1 MFVSHSWEKLYLPS
15 RLGYTCACVYVD
27 VCACTHTH
35 THWKS
40 EVASVSSVLY
50 VFFHP
55 YIVIKMPSK
64 NGEKLSGKIYIKRV
78 LGG

>member
-1 MFVSHSWEKLYLPS
+1 MGKVIPTFTPWLHM
-15 RLGYTCACVYVD
+15 CMCVCGR
-27 VCACTHTH
+27 VCTHTHTH